1 MIIKKKDTVLV
12 LAGKD
17 KGKKGEVKSVNPTKN
32 TVVVTGINMISKHVK
47 PSQNKQGGIVK
58 MEAALDA
65 SNVAIVCAKCK
76 KAMTPKVQ
84 IAADGTK
91 TRVCRKCNEPII

>member
-32 TVVVTGINMISKHVK
+32 KVVVTGVNMISKHVK
-47 PSQNKQGGIVK
+47 LSLIH
-58 MEAALDA
+58 
-65 SNVAIVCAKCK
+65 I
-76 KAMTPKVQ
+76 
-84 IAADGTK
+84 
-91 TRVCRKCNEPII
+91 

>member
-12 LAGKD
+12 LSGKD

-32 TVVVTGINMISKHVK
+32 KVVVTGVNMISKHVK
-47 PSQNKQGGIVK
+47 PSQNKQGGINK
-58 MEAALDA
+58 MEAPLDA
-65 SNVAIVCAKCK
+65 SNVAIVCSKCK

-84 IAADGTK
+84 VSADGK
-91 TRVCRKCNEPII
+91 KVRVCRKCNEPII

>member
-12 LAGKD
+12 LSGKD
-17 KGKKGEVKSVNPTKN
+17 KGKKGEVKSVNPSKN
-32 TVVVTGINMISKHVK
+32 TVVVAGVNMISKHVK
-47 PSQNKQGGIVK
+47 PSQNKQGGIIK

-65 SNVAIVCAKCK
+65 SNVAVVCSNCK
-76 KAMTPKVQ
+76 KAMTPKIS

>member
-1 MIIKKKDTVLV
+1 MNVKAKDTVLI

-32 TVVVTGINMISKHVK
+32 TLVVAGVNMVYKHQK
-47 PSQNKQGGIVK
+47 PSQHKQGGIVQV
-58 MEAALDA
+58 EAPIHA
-65 SNVAIVCAKCK
+65 SNVAVVCQKCK

-84 IAADGTK
+84 ITADGKK
-91 TRVCRKCNEPII
+91 TRVCRKCNEAII

>member
-12 LAGKD
+12 LSGKD
-17 KGKKGEVKSVNPTKN
+17 NGKQGEVKSVNPSKN
-32 TVVVTGINMISKHVK
+32 KVVVAGVNMVSKHVK
-47 PSQNKQGGIVK
+47 PSQNKQGGIVQV
-58 MEAALDA
+58 EAALDA
-65 SNVAIVCAKCK
+65 SNVAIVCGKCK

-84 IAADGTK
+84 ISADGTK

>member
-12 LAGKD
+12 LSGKD

-47 PSQNKQGGIVK
+47 PSQNKQGGIIK
-58 MEAALDA
+58 LEAALDA
-65 SNVAIVCAKCK
+65 SSLI
-76 KAMTPKVQ
+76 MPPKIS

>member
-1 MIIKKKDTVLV
+1 MVIS
-12 LAGKD
+12 GKE
-17 KGKKGEVKSVNPTKN
+17 KGKKGKIVAVSPKEGKVLIEGVNM
-32 TVVVTGINMISKHVK
+32 VSKHVK
-47 PSQNKQGGIVK
+47 PSQNKQGGIVQ

-65 SNVAIVCAKCK
+65 SNVAIVCGKCK

-84 IAADGTK
+84 ISADGTK

>member
-12 LAGKD
+12 LTGKD

-47 PSQNKQGGIVK
+47 PAQNKQGGIIK

-76 KAMTPKVQ
+76 KAMTPKMQ
-84 IAADGTK
+84 ISADGTK

>member
-1 MIIKKKDTVLV
+1 MNIKKKDTVLV
-12 LAGKD
+12 LSGKD
-17 KGKKGEVKSVNPTKN
+17 KGKKGEVKSVNPSKN
-32 TVVVTGINMISKHVK
+32 KVVVTGVNMISKHVK
-47 PSQNKQGGIVK
+47 PTQNKQGGIVQ

-65 SNVAIVCAKCK
+65 SNVAVVCGKCK

-84 IAADGTK
+84 NSADGTK

>member
-17 KGKKGEVKSVNPTKN
+17 KGKKGEVKSVNPAKN
-32 TVVVTGINMISKHVK
+32 TVVVEGINMISKHVK
-47 PSQNKQGGIVK
+47 PSQNKQGGIIK

-65 SNVAIVCAKCK
+65 SNVAVICAKCK

>member
-1 MIIKKKDTVLV
+1 MNVKTKDTVLI

-17 KGKKGEVKSVNPTKN
+17 KGKKGEVKSVNPSKN
-32 TVVVTGINMISKHVK
+32 TVVVAGVNMVSKHQK
-47 PSQNKQGGIVK
+47 PSQNKQGGIVQV
-58 MEAALDA
+58 EAPIHA
-65 SNVAIVCAKCK
+65 SNVAVVCQKCK

-84 IAADGTK
+84 ISADGTK

>member
-12 LAGKD
+12 LSGKD
-17 KGKKGEVKSVNPTKN
+17 KGKKGEVKSVNPEKN
-32 TVVVTGINMISKHVK
+32 KVVVSGVNMISKHVK
-47 PSQNKQGGIVK
+47 PSQDKQGGIVQ

-65 SNVAIVCAKCK
+65 SNVAIICGKCK
-76 KAMTPKVQ
+76 KAMTPRVQ
-84 IAADGTK
+84 ISADGKK

>member
-17 KGKKGEVKSVNPTKN
+17 KGKKGEVKSVNPAKN
-32 TVVVTGINMISKHVK
+32 KVVVAGVNLVSKHTK
-47 PSQNKQGGIVK
+47 PSQNKQGGIIQV
-58 MEAALDA
+58 EAALDA
-65 SNVAIVCAKCK
+65 SNVAVVCSKCK

-84 IAADGTK
+84 VSADGK
-91 TRVCRKCNEPII
+91 KVRVCRKCNEPII

>member
-47 PSQNKQGGIVK
+47 PAQNKQGGIIK

-65 SNVAIVCAKCK
+65 SIVAVVCGKCK